1 MQILTIVEEK
11 DNADDNNN
19 NNNNSNDDDVEENNN
34 DNNSSREVSG
44 EENDA
49 EQRNNAEPTTAN
61 SGEDSKSPETPGEE
75 VADTAV
81 PKEGVPSPGLLRRSQ
96 RASAKRA
103 QERMRGEFRDV
114 LEGDNYTGDGLE
126 MDYDDETGLH
136 VGNVR
141 SNLENDWSSKPKKK
155 RRLVIETL
163 PDPSDCHFVIQEED
177 DGEVVVLSDDSEVS
191 ALHPSEVEALRAQY
205 IKFKTSELSDEVR
218 IEREKMLNELRSLLR
233 AEEARLVILK
243 RMHLSQQLP
252 VKVLFWGGYP
262 DDSLDNWTTL
272 PIDERFL
279 KL

>member
-1 MQILTIVEEK
+1 MDAVAVPMAEESEVDRVVAVAEPAADQLNVEEND
-11 DNADDNNN
+11 DNPPEENNDDNNN
-19 NNNNSNDDDVEENNN
+19 NNEENNN
-34 DNNSSREVSG
+34 PSRGNSAEV
-44 EENDA
+44 NDA
-49 EQRNNAEPTTAN
+49 EPKNSAEPTAAN
-61 SGEDSKSPETPGEE
+61 SGEDAKSAATPGEE
-75 VADTAV
+75 VVDAAV
-81 PKEGVPSPGLLRRSQ
+81 SKGSVPSPGLLRRSQ

-136 VGNVR
+136 VGNAR

-191 ALHPSEVEALRAQY
+191 ALHPSEIEALRAQY
-205 IKFKTSELSDEVR
+205 AKFKMSELSDEVR
-218 IEREKMLNELRSLLR
+218 IERERMLNELRSLLR

-252 VKVLFWGGYP
+252 VKEFFWGRK
-262 DDSLDNWTTL
+262 S
-272 PIDERFL
+272 
-279 KL
+279 

>member
-1 MQILTIVEEK
+1 MDAVAVPMAEESEVDRVVAVAEPAADQLNVEEND
-11 DNADDNNN
+11 DNPPEENNDDNNN
-19 NNNNSNDDDVEENNN
+19 NNEENNN
-34 DNNSSREVSG
+34 PSRGNSAEV
-44 EENDA
+44 NDA
-49 EQRNNAEPTTAN
+49 EPKNSAEPTAAN
-61 SGEDSKSPETPGEE
+61 SGEDAKSAATPGEE
-75 VADTAV
+75 VVDAAV
-81 PKEGVPSPGLLRRSQ
+81 SKGSVPSPGLLRRSQ

-136 VGNVR
+136 VGNAR

-191 ALHPSEVEALRAQY
+191 ALHPSEIEALRAQY
-205 IKFKTSELSDEVR
+205 AKFKMSELSDEVR
-218 IEREKMLNELRSLLR
+218 IERERMLNELRSLLR

-252 VKVLFWGGYP
+252 VKVFCMF
-262 DDSLDNWTTL
+262 D
-272 PIDERFL
+272 
-279 KL
+279 